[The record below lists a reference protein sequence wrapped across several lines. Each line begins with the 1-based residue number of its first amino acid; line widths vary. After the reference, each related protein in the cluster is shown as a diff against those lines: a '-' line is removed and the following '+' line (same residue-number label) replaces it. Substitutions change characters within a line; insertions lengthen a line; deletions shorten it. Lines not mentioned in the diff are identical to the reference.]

1 MAPIEKPAAAPDP
14 INDAATGKQQA
25 AAQPPPATGKKKAKV
40 ECDKNDES
48 CSTKKPKKGLGK
60 LNPF

>member
-1 MAPIEKPAAAPDP
+1 MPPIEKPAVAPDP
-14 INDAATGKQQA
+14 INDAAGHKLP
-25 AAQPPPATGKKKAKV
+25 AAQTPPANGKKPKV

-48 CSTKKPKKGLGK
+48 CSTKKPKKGLDK